1 MDALTATYR
10 LRNIHDE
17 KERKLFKKRGFAFCT
32 FSGIFRY
39 RSRDGLISHSGLL
52 CIDIDH
58 VGSHLQLD
66 DLRKRLIDDVAMRGT
81 MSEMAVQALLIA
93 AAVVAGVSI
102 RQLNQY
108 LANKAFIKKVA
119 ELRLA
124 IFSQLFNRRLFE
136 ANDIHSGDVTS
147 RMAKDIDAVSETL
160 AVQLPQVVVMTI
172 QLVGAFLLM
181 RWFDSRLAWALILIT
196 PLAIIIG
203 KYISHRLKRITL
215 SIREDESRIM
225 ARIQESVELNVVL
238 RALQGERWMQD
249 RVEELQDRQTANYIR
264 RSRFMVFS
272 RFALGCTFG
281 LGYMLAFVWGAYG
294 LRTGAITFGVMTSFL
309 QLVGQIQQP
318 ILSLLGAF
326 PSIIYS
332 TASIDRLKEME
343 HGEEKQSCD
352 GEDITT
358 RTLLGIRMDN
368 VTFRYAKGDREVM
381 SNFSHDFRPGTKT
394 AILGTTGAGKTT
406 LFRLIL
412 NFIHPDSGEVTFYGN
427 GFTHAADKSM
437 RKNVVFVP
445 QGNTLISGTIRN
457 NLLMAKPDASDE
469 ELHTALHTS
478 CADFVFDLPQGIDT
492 VLSEHGG
499 GLSEGQAQRIAI
511 ARGLLRPG
519 AVFLLDEIS
528 SALDEDTEREL
539 FSRLF
544 AARPSTTILLI
555 THRKKVASLCDER
568 LEI

>member
-1 MDALTATYR
+1 MKYARWFIDNSRGIR
-10 LRNIHDE
+10 LNILV
-17 KERKLFKKRGFAFCT
+17 RIMA
-32 FSGIFRY
+32 
-39 RSRDGLISHSGLL
+39 GLL
-52 CIDIDH
+52 QTVLALC
-58 VGSHLQLD
+58 VVWLS
-66 DLRKRLIDDVAMRGT
+66 KRLIDDIAMTGT
-81 MSEMAVQALLIA
+81 MGEMAMQALLIA

-412 NFIHPDSGEVTFYGN
+412 NFIQPDSGEVTFYGN
-427 GFTHAADKSM
+427 GFSHAADKSM

-555 THRKKVASLCDER
+555 THRKKVAALCDER

>member
-1 MDALTATYR
+1 MKYARWFIDNSRGIR
-10 LRNIHDE
+10 LNILV
-17 KERKLFKKRGFAFCT
+17 RIMA
-32 FSGIFRY
+32 
-39 RSRDGLISHSGLL
+39 GLL
-52 CIDIDH
+52 QTVLALC
-58 VGSHLQLD
+58 VVWLS
-66 DLRKRLIDDVAMRGT
+66 KRLIDDVAMRGT

-136 ANDIHSGDVTS
+136 DNDIHSGDVTS

-412 NFIHPDSGEVTFYGN
+412 NFIQPDSGEVTFYGN
-427 GFTHAADKSM
+427 GFNHAADKSM

-555 THRKKVASLCDER
+555 THRKKVAALCDER

>member
-1 MDALTATYR
+1 MKYARWFIDNSRGIR
-10 LRNIHDE
+10 LNILV
-17 KERKLFKKRGFAFCT
+17 RIMA
-32 FSGIFRY
+32 
-39 RSRDGLISHSGLL
+39 GLL
-52 CIDIDH
+52 QTVLALC
-58 VGSHLQLD
+58 VVWLS
-66 DLRKRLIDDVAMRGT
+66 KRLIDDVAMRGT

-119 ELRLA
+119 ELRLT

-412 NFIHPDSGEVTFYGN
+412 NFIQPDSGEVTFYGN
-427 GFTHAADKSM
+427 GFSHAADKSM

>member
-1 MDALTATYR
+1 MKYARWFIDNSRGIR
-10 LRNIHDE
+10 LNILV
-17 KERKLFKKRGFAFCT
+17 RIMA
-32 FSGIFRY
+32 
-39 RSRDGLISHSGLL
+39 GLL
-52 CIDIDH
+52 QTGLALC
-58 VGSHLQLD
+58 VVWLS
-66 DLRKRLIDDVAMRGT
+66 KRLIDDVAMTGT
-81 MSEMAVQALLIA
+81 MGEMAMQALLIA

-196 PLAIIIG
+196 PLAIIIV

-343 HGEEKQSCD
+343 HGEEKQPCD
-352 GEDITT
+352 GKDITT

-412 NFIHPDSGEVTFYGN
+412 NFIQPDSGEVTFYGN
-427 GFTHAADKSM
+427 GFSHAADKSM

>member
-1 MDALTATYR
+1 MKYARWFIDNSRGIR
-10 LRNIHDE
+10 LNILV
-17 KERKLFKKRGFAFCT
+17 RIMA
-32 FSGIFRY
+32 
-39 RSRDGLISHSGLL
+39 GLL
-52 CIDIDH
+52 QTGLALC
-58 VGSHLQLD
+58 VVWLS
-66 DLRKRLIDDVAMRGT
+66 KKLIDDVAMRGT

-343 HGEEKQSCD
+343 HGEEKQPCD
-352 GEDITT
+352 GKDITT

-412 NFIHPDSGEVTFYGN
+412 NFIQPDSGEVTFYGN
-427 GFTHAADKSM
+427 GFSHAADKSM

>member
-1 MDALTATYR
+1 MKYARWFIDNSRGIR
-10 LRNIHDE
+10 LNILV
-17 KERKLFKKRGFAFCT
+17 RIMA
-32 FSGIFRY
+32 
-39 RSRDGLISHSGLL
+39 GLL
-52 CIDIDH
+52 QTVLALC
-58 VGSHLQLD
+58 VVWLS
-66 DLRKRLIDDVAMRGT
+66 KRLIDDVAMTGT
-81 MSEMAVQALLIA
+81 MGEMAVQALLIA

-343 HGEEKQSCD
+343 HGEEKQPCD

-412 NFIHPDSGEVTFYGN
+412 NFIQPDSGEVTFYGN
-427 GFTHAADKSM
+427 GFSHAADKSM

>member
-1 MDALTATYR
+1 MKYARWFIDNSRGIR
-10 LRNIHDE
+10 LNILV
-17 KERKLFKKRGFAFCT
+17 RIMA
-32 FSGIFRY
+32 
-39 RSRDGLISHSGLL
+39 GLL
-52 CIDIDH
+52 QTGLALC
-58 VGSHLQLD
+58 VVWLS
-66 DLRKRLIDDVAMRGT
+66 KRLIDDVAMRGT
-81 MSEMAVQALLIA
+81 MSEMAIQALLIA

-343 HGEEKQSCD
+343 HGEEKQPCD
-352 GEDITT
+352 GKDITT

-412 NFIHPDSGEVTFYGN
+412 NFIQPDSGEVTFYGN
-427 GFTHAADKSM
+427 GFNHAADKSM

>member
-1 MDALTATYR
+1 MKYARWFIDNSHGIR
-10 LRNIHDE
+10 LNIIV
-17 KERKLFKKRGFAFCT
+17 RIMA
-32 FSGIFRY
+32 
-39 RSRDGLISHSGLL
+39 GLL
-52 CIDIDH
+52 QTVLALC
-58 VGSHLQLD
+58 VVWLS
-66 DLRKRLIDDVAMRGT
+66 KRLIDDVAMRGT

-93 AAVVAGVSI
+93 AGVVASVSI
-102 RQLNQY
+102 RQLHQY

-124 IFSQLFNRRLFE
+124 VFAQRFNRRLFE

-343 HGEEKQSCD
+343 HGEEKQPCD

-412 NFIHPDSGEVTFYGN
+412 NFIQPDSGEVTFYGN
-427 GFTHAADKSM
+427 GFSHAADKSM

>member
-1 MDALTATYR
+1 MKYARWFIDNSRGIR
-10 LRNIHDE
+10 LNILV
-17 KERKLFKKRGFAFCT
+17 RIMA
-32 FSGIFRY
+32 
-39 RSRDGLISHSGLL
+39 GLL
-52 CIDIDH
+52 QTGLALC
-58 VGSHLQLD
+58 VVWLS
-66 DLRKRLIDDVAMRGT
+66 KRLIDDVAMRGT

-181 RWFDSRLAWALILIT
+181 RWFDNRLAWALILIT

-343 HGEEKQSCD
+343 HGEEKQPCD

-412 NFIHPDSGEVTFYGN
+412 NFIQPDSGEVTFYGN
-427 GFTHAADKSM
+427 GFSHAADKSM

-555 THRKKVASLCDER
+555 THRKKVAALCDER

>member
-1 MDALTATYR
+1 MKYARWFIDNSRGIR
-10 LRNIHDE
+10 LNILV
-17 KERKLFKKRGFAFCT
+17 RIMA
-32 FSGIFRY
+32 
-39 RSRDGLISHSGLL
+39 GLL
-52 CIDIDH
+52 QTGLALC
-58 VGSHLQLD
+58 VVWLS
-66 DLRKRLIDDVAMRGT
+66 KRLIDDVAMRGT

-294 LRTGAITFGVMTSFL
+294 LRTGAITFGVKTSFL

-412 NFIHPDSGEVTFYGN
+412 NFIQPDSGEVTFYGN

>member
-1 MDALTATYR
+1 MKYARWFIDNSRGIR
-10 LRNIHDE
+10 LNILV
-17 KERKLFKKRGFAFCT
+17 RIMA
-32 FSGIFRY
+32 
-39 RSRDGLISHSGLL
+39 GLL
-52 CIDIDH
+52 QTGLALC
-58 VGSHLQLD
+58 VVWLS
-66 DLRKRLIDDVAMRGT
+66 KKLIDDVAMRGT

-93 AAVVAGVSI
+93 AAVVTGVSI

-412 NFIHPDSGEVTFYGN
+412 NFIQPDSGEVTFYGN
-427 GFTHAADKSM
+427 GFSHAADKSM

>member
-1 MDALTATYR
+1 MKYARWFIDNSRGIR
-10 LRNIHDE
+10 LNILV
-17 KERKLFKKRGFAFCT
+17 RIMA
-32 FSGIFRY
+32 
-39 RSRDGLISHSGLL
+39 GLL
-52 CIDIDH
+52 QTVLALC
-58 VGSHLQLD
+58 VVWLS
-66 DLRKRLIDDVAMRGT
+66 KRLIDDVAMTGT
-81 MSEMAVQALLIA
+81 MGEMAVQALLIA

-343 HGEEKQSCD
+343 HGEEKQPCD

-412 NFIHPDSGEVTFYGN
+412 NFIQPDSGEVTFYGN
-427 GFTHAADKSM
+427 GFNHAADKSM

-555 THRKKVASLCDER
+555 THRKKVAALCDER

>member
-1 MDALTATYR
+1 MKYARWFIDNSRGIR
-10 LRNIHDE
+10 LNILV
-17 KERKLFKKRGFAFCT
+17 RIMA
-32 FSGIFRY
+32 
-39 RSRDGLISHSGLL
+39 GLL
-52 CIDIDH
+52 QTVLALC
-58 VGSHLQLD
+58 VVWLS
-66 DLRKRLIDDVAMRGT
+66 KRLIDDVAMRGT

-343 HGEEKQSCD
+343 HGEEKQPCD

-412 NFIHPDSGEVTFYGN
+412 NFIQPDSGEVTFYGN

-555 THRKKVASLCDER
+555 THRKKVAALCDER

>member
-1 MDALTATYR
+1 MKYARWFIDNSRGIR
-10 LRNIHDE
+10 LNILV
-17 KERKLFKKRGFAFCT
+17 RIMA
-32 FSGIFRY
+32 
-39 RSRDGLISHSGLL
+39 GLL
-52 CIDIDH
+52 QTGLALC
-58 VGSHLQLD
+58 VVWLS
-66 DLRKRLIDDVAMRGT
+66 KRLIDDVAMRGT
-81 MSEMAVQALLIA
+81 MSEMAIQALLIA

-343 HGEEKQSCD
+343 HGEEKQPCD
-352 GEDITT
+352 GKDITT

-412 NFIHPDSGEVTFYGN
+412 NFIQPDSGEVTFYGN

>member
-1 MDALTATYR
+1 MKYARWFIDNSRGIR
-10 LRNIHDE
+10 LNILV
-17 KERKLFKKRGFAFCT
+17 RIMA
-32 FSGIFRY
+32 
-39 RSRDGLISHSGLL
+39 GLL
-52 CIDIDH
+52 QTVLALC
-58 VGSHLQLD
+58 VVWLS
-66 DLRKRLIDDVAMRGT
+66 KKLIDDVAMRGT

-412 NFIHPDSGEVTFYGN
+412 NFIQPDSGEVTFYGN

-555 THRKKVASLCDER
+555 THRKKVASLCDEC

>member
-1 MDALTATYR
+1 MKYARWFIDNSR
-10 LRNIHDE
+10 GIRPNILV
-17 KERKLFKKRGFAFCT
+17 RIMA
-32 FSGIFRY
+32 
-39 RSRDGLISHSGLL
+39 GLL
-52 CIDIDH
+52 QTGLALC
-58 VGSHLQLD
+58 VVWLS
-66 DLRKRLIDDVAMRGT
+66 KRLIDDIAMTGT
-81 MSEMAVQALLIA
+81 MSEMAIQALLIA

-343 HGEEKQSCD
+343 HGEEKQPCD

-412 NFIHPDSGEVTFYGN
+412 NFIQPDSGEVTFYGN
-427 GFTHAADKSM
+427 GFSHAADKSM

-555 THRKKVASLCDER
+555 THRKKVAALCDER

>member
-1 MDALTATYR
+1 MKYARWFIDNSRGIR
-10 LRNIHDE
+10 LNILV
-17 KERKLFKKRGFAFCT
+17 RIMA
-32 FSGIFRY
+32 
-39 RSRDGLISHSGLL
+39 GLL
-52 CIDIDH
+52 QTGLALC
-58 VGSHLQLD
+58 VVWLS
-66 DLRKRLIDDVAMRGT
+66 KRLIDDVAMRGT

-93 AAVVAGVSI
+93 AAVVTGVSI

-343 HGEEKQSCD
+343 HGEEKQPCD

-412 NFIHPDSGEVTFYGN
+412 NFIQPDSGEVTFYGN
-427 GFTHAADKSM
+427 GFSHAADKSM

>member
-1 MDALTATYR
+1 MKYARWFIDNSRGIR
-10 LRNIHDE
+10 LNILV
-17 KERKLFKKRGFAFCT
+17 RIMA
-32 FSGIFRY
+32 
-39 RSRDGLISHSGLL
+39 GLL
-52 CIDIDH
+52 QTGLALC
-58 VGSHLQLD
+58 VVWLS
-66 DLRKRLIDDVAMRGT
+66 KRLIDDVAMTGT
-81 MSEMAVQALLIA
+81 MGEMAIQALLIA

-343 HGEEKQSCD
+343 HGEEKQSCS
-352 GEDITT
+352 GKDITT

-412 NFIHPDSGEVTFYGN
+412 NFIQPDSGEVTFYGN
-427 GFTHAADKSM
+427 GFNHAADKSM

-555 THRKKVASLCDER
+555 THRKKVAALCDER

>member
-1 MDALTATYR
+1 MKYARWFIDNSRGIR
-10 LRNIHDE
+10 LNILV
-17 KERKLFKKRGFAFCT
+17 RIMA
-32 FSGIFRY
+32 
-39 RSRDGLISHSGLL
+39 GLL
-52 CIDIDH
+52 QTVLALC
-58 VGSHLQLD
+58 VVWLS
-66 DLRKRLIDDVAMRGT
+66 KRLIDDVAMRGT
-81 MSEMAVQALLIA
+81 MGEMAIQALLIA

-343 HGEEKQSCD
+343 HGEEKQPCD

-412 NFIHPDSGEVTFYGN
+412 NFIQPDSGEVTFYGN
-427 GFTHAADKSM
+427 GFSHAADKSM

>member
-1 MDALTATYR
+1 MKYARWFIDNSRGIR
-10 LRNIHDE
+10 LNIIV
-17 KERKLFKKRGFAFCT
+17 RIMA
-32 FSGIFRY
+32 
-39 RSRDGLISHSGLL
+39 GLL
-52 CIDIDH
+52 QTVLALC
-58 VGSHLQLD
+58 VVWLS
-66 DLRKRLIDDVAMRGT
+66 KRLIDDVAMRGT

-119 ELRLA
+119 ELRLT

-136 ANDIHSGDVTS
+136 NNDIHSGDVTS

-196 PLAIIIG
+196 PLAIIIV

-343 HGEEKQSCD
+343 HGEEKQPCD

-381 SNFSHDFRPGTKT
+381 SNFSHDFHPGSKT
-394 AILGTTGAGKTT
+394 AILGMTGAGKTT
-406 LFRLIL
+406 IFRLIL
-412 NFIHPDSGEVTFYGN
+412 NFIQPDNGEVTFYGN

-555 THRKKVASLCDER
+555 THRKKVAALCDER

>member
-1 MDALTATYR
+1 MKYARWFIDNSRGIR
-10 LRNIHDE
+10 LNILV
-17 KERKLFKKRGFAFCT
+17 RIMA
-32 FSGIFRY
+32 
-39 RSRDGLISHSGLL
+39 GLL
-52 CIDIDH
+52 QTVLALC
-58 VGSHLQLD
+58 VVWLS
-66 DLRKRLIDDVAMRGT
+66 KRLIDDVAMRGT

-343 HGEEKQSCD
+343 HGEEKQPCD

-412 NFIHPDSGEVTFYGN
+412 NFIQPDSGEVTFYGN
-427 GFTHAADKSM
+427 GFSHAADKSM

-457 NLLMAKPDASDE
+457 NLQMAKPDASDE

-555 THRKKVASLCDER
+555 THRKKVAALCDER

>member
-1 MDALTATYR
+1 MKYARWFIDNSRGIR
-10 LRNIHDE
+10 LNILV
-17 KERKLFKKRGFAFCT
+17 RIMA
-32 FSGIFRY
+32 
-39 RSRDGLISHSGLL
+39 GLL
-52 CIDIDH
+52 QTGLALC
-58 VGSHLQLD
+58 VVWLS
-66 DLRKRLIDDVAMRGT
+66 KRLIDDVAMRGT

-343 HGEEKQSCD
+343 HGEEKQPCD

-358 RTLLGIRMDN
+358 RTLLGIRIDN

-412 NFIHPDSGEVTFYGN
+412 NFIQPDSGEVTFYGN

>member
-1 MDALTATYR
+1 MKYARWFIDNSRGIR
-10 LRNIHDE
+10 LNILV
-17 KERKLFKKRGFAFCT
+17 RIMA
-32 FSGIFRY
+32 
-39 RSRDGLISHSGLL
+39 GLL
-52 CIDIDH
+52 QTGLALC
-58 VGSHLQLD
+58 VVWLS
-66 DLRKRLIDDVAMRGT
+66 KRLIDDVAMRGT

-119 ELRLA
+119 ELRLT

-343 HGEEKQSCD
+343 HGEEKQPCD

-412 NFIHPDSGEVTFYGN
+412 NFIQPDSGEVTFYGN

>member
-1 MDALTATYR
+1 MKYARWFIDNSRGIR
-10 LRNIHDE
+10 LNIIV
-17 KERKLFKKRGFAFCT
+17 RIMA
-32 FSGIFRY
+32 
-39 RSRDGLISHSGLL
+39 GLL
-52 CIDIDH
+52 QTGLALC
-58 VGSHLQLD
+58 VVWLS
-66 DLRKRLIDDVAMRGT
+66 KRLIDDVAMRGT

-343 HGEEKQSCD
+343 HGEEKQPCD

-412 NFIHPDSGEVTFYGN
+412 NFIQPDSGEVTFYGN
-427 GFTHAADKSM
+427 GFSHAADKSM

-555 THRKKVASLCDER
+555 THRKKVAALCDER

>member
-1 MDALTATYR
+1 MKYARWFIDNSRGIR
-10 LRNIHDE
+10 LNILV
-17 KERKLFKKRGFAFCT
+17 RIMA
-32 FSGIFRY
+32 
-39 RSRDGLISHSGLL
+39 GLL
-52 CIDIDH
+52 QTGLALC
-58 VGSHLQLD
+58 VVWLS
-66 DLRKRLIDDVAMRGT
+66 KRLIDDVAMRGT

-136 ANDIHSGDVTS
+136 DNDIHSGDVTS

-332 TASIDRLKEME
+332 AASIDRLKEME

-352 GEDITT
+352 GEDIPT

-412 NFIHPDSGEVTFYGN
+412 NFIQPDSGEVTFYGN
-427 GFTHAADKSM
+427 GFNHAADKSM

>member
-1 MDALTATYR
+1 MKYARWFIDNSRGIR
-10 LRNIHDE
+10 LNIIV
-17 KERKLFKKRGFAFCT
+17 RIMA
-32 FSGIFRY
+32 
-39 RSRDGLISHSGLL
+39 GLL
-52 CIDIDH
+52 QTGLALC
-58 VGSHLQLD
+58 VVWLS
-66 DLRKRLIDDVAMRGT
+66 KRLIDDVAMRGT

-343 HGEEKQSCD
+343 HGEEKQPCD

-412 NFIHPDSGEVTFYGN
+412 NFIQPDSGEVTFYGN
-427 GFTHAADKSM
+427 GFSHAADKSM

-555 THRKKVASLCDER
+555 THRKKVASLCDEH
-568 LEI
+568 LEIR

>member
-1 MDALTATYR
+1 MKYARWFIDNSRGIR
-10 LRNIHDE
+10 LNIIV
-17 KERKLFKKRGFAFCT
+17 RIMA
-32 FSGIFRY
+32 
-39 RSRDGLISHSGLL
+39 GLL
-52 CIDIDH
+52 QTVLALC
-58 VGSHLQLD
+58 VVWLS
-66 DLRKRLIDDVAMRGT
+66 KRLIDDVAMRGT
-81 MSEMAVQALLIA
+81 MSEMAIQALLIA

-181 RWFDSRLAWALILIT
+181 RWFDSRLAWALMLIT

-238 RALQGERWMQD
+238 RALQCERWMQD

-343 HGEEKQSCD
+343 HGEEKQPCD

-412 NFIHPDSGEVTFYGN
+412 NFIQPDSGEVTFYGN
-427 GFTHAADKSM
+427 GFNHAADKSM

-539 FSRLF
+539 FTRLF

>member
-1 MDALTATYR
+1 MKYARWFIAYTRGIRVNIVVRILAGLVQTALALTVVW
-10 LRNIHDE
+10 L
-17 KERKLFKKRGFAFCT
+17 
-32 FSGIFRY
+32 S
-39 RSRDGLISHSGLL
+39 
-52 CIDIDH
+52 
-58 VGSHLQLD
+58 
-66 DLRKRLIDDVAMRGT
+66 KRLIDDVAMSGT
-81 MSEMAVQALLIA
+81 TGDMAIQASLIA

-108 LANKAFIKKVA
+108 LASKSFIKKVA

-203 KYISHRLKRITL
+203 KYMSHRLKRITL

-343 HGEEKQSCD
+343 HGEEKQPCE

-412 NFIHPDSGEVTFYGN
+412 NFIQPDSGEVTFYGN
-427 GFTHAADKSM
+427 GFSHAADKSM

-555 THRKKVASLCDER
+555 THRKKVAALCDER

>member
-1 MDALTATYR
+1 MKYARWFIDNSRGIR
-10 LRNIHDE
+10 LNILV
-17 KERKLFKKRGFAFCT
+17 RIMA
-32 FSGIFRY
+32 
-39 RSRDGLISHSGLL
+39 GLL
-52 CIDIDH
+52 QTVLALC
-58 VGSHLQLD
+58 VVWLS
-66 DLRKRLIDDVAMRGT
+66 KRLIDDVALTGT
-81 MSEMAVQALLIA
+81 MGEMAIQALLIA

-343 HGEEKQSCD
+343 HGEEKKPCS
-352 GEDITT
+352 GKDITT

-412 NFIHPDSGEVTFYGN
+412 NFIQPDSGEVTFYGN
-427 GFTHAADKSM
+427 GFSHAADKSM

>member
-1 MDALTATYR
+1 MKYARWFIDNSRGIR
-10 LRNIHDE
+10 LNILV
-17 KERKLFKKRGFAFCT
+17 RIMA
-32 FSGIFRY
+32 
-39 RSRDGLISHSGLL
+39 GLL
-52 CIDIDH
+52 QTGLALC
-58 VGSHLQLD
+58 VVWLS
-66 DLRKRLIDDVAMRGT
+66 KRLIDDVAMKGT

-93 AAVVAGVSI
+93 AAVVTGVSI

-343 HGEEKQSCD
+343 HGEEKQPCG

-412 NFIHPDSGEVTFYGN
+412 NFIQPDSGEVTFYGN
-427 GFTHAADKSM
+427 GFSHAADKSM

>member
-1 MDALTATYR
+1 MKYARWFIDNSRGIR
-10 LRNIHDE
+10 LNILV
-17 KERKLFKKRGFAFCT
+17 RIMA
-32 FSGIFRY
+32 
-39 RSRDGLISHSGLL
+39 GLL
-52 CIDIDH
+52 QTVLALC
-58 VGSHLQLD
+58 VVWLS
-66 DLRKRLIDDVAMRGT
+66 KKLIDDVAMRGT

-343 HGEEKQSCD
+343 HGEEKQPCD
-352 GEDITT
+352 GKDITT

-412 NFIHPDSGEVTFYGN
+412 NFIQPDSGEVTFYGN
-427 GFTHAADKSM
+427 GFNHAADKSM

>member
-1 MDALTATYR
+1 MKYARWFIDNSRGIR
-10 LRNIHDE
+10 LNIIV
-17 KERKLFKKRGFAFCT
+17 RIMA
-32 FSGIFRY
+32 
-39 RSRDGLISHSGLL
+39 GLL
-52 CIDIDH
+52 QTVLALC
-58 VGSHLQLD
+58 VVWLS
-66 DLRKRLIDDVAMRGT
+66 KRLIDDVAMTGT
-81 MSEMAVQALLIA
+81 MREMAVQALLIA
-93 AAVVAGVSI
+93 VAVVAGVSI

-343 HGEEKQSCD
+343 HGEEKQPCD

-412 NFIHPDSGEVTFYGN
+412 NFIQPDSGEVTFYGN

-555 THRKKVASLCDER
+555 THRKKVAALCDER

>member
-1 MDALTATYR
+1 MKYARWFIDNSRGIR
-10 LRNIHDE
+10 LNILV
-17 KERKLFKKRGFAFCT
+17 RIMA
-32 FSGIFRY
+32 
-39 RSRDGLISHSGLL
+39 GLL
-52 CIDIDH
+52 QTVLALC
-58 VGSHLQLD
+58 VVWLS
-66 DLRKRLIDDVAMRGT
+66 KKLIDDVAMRGT

-412 NFIHPDSGEVTFYGN
+412 NFIQPDSGEVTFYGN
-427 GFTHAADKSM
+427 GFNHAADKSM

-544 AARPSTTILLI
+544 AARQSTTILLI

>member
-1 MDALTATYR
+1 MKYARWFIDNSRGIR
-10 LRNIHDE
+10 LNILV
-17 KERKLFKKRGFAFCT
+17 RIMA
-32 FSGIFRY
+32 
-39 RSRDGLISHSGLL
+39 GLL
-52 CIDIDH
+52 QTGLALC
-58 VGSHLQLD
+58 VVWLS
-66 DLRKRLIDDVAMRGT
+66 KRLIDDVAMRGT

-412 NFIHPDSGEVTFYGN
+412 NFIQPDSGEVTFYGN
-427 GFTHAADKSM
+427 GFSHAADKSM

-519 AVFLLDEIS
+519 AIFLLDEIS

>member
-1 MDALTATYR
+1 MKYARWFIDNSRGIR
-10 LRNIHDE
+10 LNILV
-17 KERKLFKKRGFAFCT
+17 RIMA
-32 FSGIFRY
+32 
-39 RSRDGLISHSGLL
+39 GLL
-52 CIDIDH
+52 QTVLALC
-58 VGSHLQLD
+58 VVWLS
-66 DLRKRLIDDVAMRGT
+66 KRLIDDVAMRGT
-81 MSEMAVQALLIA
+81 MSEMAIQALLIA

-343 HGEEKQSCD
+343 HGEEKQPCD

-412 NFIHPDSGEVTFYGN
+412 NFIQPDSGEVTFYGN
-427 GFTHAADKSM
+427 GFNHAADKSM

>member
-1 MDALTATYR
+1 MKYARWFIDNSRGIR
-10 LRNIHDE
+10 LNILV
-17 KERKLFKKRGFAFCT
+17 RIMA
-32 FSGIFRY
+32 
-39 RSRDGLISHSGLL
+39 GLL
-52 CIDIDH
+52 QTGLALC
-58 VGSHLQLD
+58 VVWLS
-66 DLRKRLIDDVAMRGT
+66 KRLIDDVAMRGT

-412 NFIHPDSGEVTFYGN
+412 NFIQPDSGEVTFYGN

>member
-1 MDALTATYR
+1 MKYARWFIDNSRGIR
-10 LRNIHDE
+10 LNILV
-17 KERKLFKKRGFAFCT
+17 RIMA
-32 FSGIFRY
+32 
-39 RSRDGLISHSGLL
+39 GLL
-52 CIDIDH
+52 QTVLALC
-58 VGSHLQLD
+58 VVWLS
-66 DLRKRLIDDVAMRGT
+66 KRLIDDVAMRGT
-81 MSEMAVQALLIA
+81 MSEMAMQALLIA

-343 HGEEKQSCD
+343 HGEEKQPCD

-394 AILGTTGAGKTT
+394 AILGTTGVGKTT

-412 NFIHPDSGEVTFYGN
+412 NFIQPDSGEVTFYGN
-427 GFTHAADKSM
+427 GFSHAADKSM

-457 NLLMAKPDASDE
+457 NLQMAKPDASDE

>member
-1 MDALTATYR
+1 MKYARWFIDNSRGIR
-10 LRNIHDE
+10 LNILV
-17 KERKLFKKRGFAFCT
+17 RIMA
-32 FSGIFRY
+32 
-39 RSRDGLISHSGLL
+39 GLL
-52 CIDIDH
+52 QTVLALC
-58 VGSHLQLD
+58 VVWLS
-66 DLRKRLIDDVAMRGT
+66 KRLIDDVALTGT
-81 MSEMAVQALLIA
+81 MSEMAIQALLIA

-136 ANDIHSGDVTS
+136 DNDIHSGDVTS

-343 HGEEKQSCD
+343 HGEEKQPCD

-412 NFIHPDSGEVTFYGN
+412 NFIQPDSGEVTFYGN
-427 GFTHAADKSM
+427 GFSHAADKSM

>member
-1 MDALTATYR
+1 MKYARWFIDNSRGIR
-10 LRNIHDE
+10 LNILV
-17 KERKLFKKRGFAFCT
+17 RIMA
-32 FSGIFRY
+32 
-39 RSRDGLISHSGLL
+39 GLL
-52 CIDIDH
+52 QTGLALC
-58 VGSHLQLD
+58 VVWLS
-66 DLRKRLIDDVAMRGT
+66 KRLIDDIAMTGT

-343 HGEEKQSCD
+343 HGEEKQSCS

-412 NFIHPDSGEVTFYGN
+412 NFIQPDSGEVTFYGN
-427 GFTHAADKSM
+427 GFSHAADKSM

-457 NLLMAKPDASDE
+457 NLQMAKPDASDE

-555 THRKKVASLCDER
+555 THRKKVAALCDER